1 MKYVLCALA
10 VIVEFIAY
18 ALIGGVLGWSHGG
31 GLIPMMLFYAVVG
44 ATCRAIIKY
53 FNEKKAEATASVMK
67 DEDDE

>member
-1 MKYVLCALA
+1 MKYVLCVLA
-10 VIVEFIAY
+10 VIAEFIAY
-18 ALIGGVLGWSHGG
+18 ALIGGALGWKYGG

-53 FNEKKAEATASVMK
+53 FNEKKAEATASVMV